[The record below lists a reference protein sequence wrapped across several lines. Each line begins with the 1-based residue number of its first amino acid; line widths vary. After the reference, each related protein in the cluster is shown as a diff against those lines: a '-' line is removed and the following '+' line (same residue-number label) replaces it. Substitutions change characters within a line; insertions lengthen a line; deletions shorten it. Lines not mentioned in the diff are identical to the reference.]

1 MEMEDVGVIYQLFS
15 LLNQLKYSF
24 VIFLYFHHNEGKS
37 NCLYTS
43 SAVVMFCD
51 ETSIDG

>member
-1 MEMEDVGVIYQLFS
+1 MEIEHVGVIYQLFS

-24 VIFLYFHHNEGKS
+24 VIYLYFNHNEGKS
-37 NCLYTS
+37 NCWYTS

-51 ETSIDG
+51 ETSMDG